1 MINEEKQK
9 NDQKKEPYLVYEYL
23 MRYSDANHVVS
34 ANELVG
40 YLQEC
45 GISAECRSIY
55 KEIEE
60 INKALLLTQRDGY
73 GIIMTRFND
82 DNIEAEFVTLDI
94 CGFESEN
101 GTELEIYLLDATHD
115 LKLIQR
121 SVFYGNKFT
130 WEPKVANY
138 DCYLI
143 KLKRK

>member
-1 MINEEKQK
+1 M
-9 NDQKKEPYLVYEYL
+9 KKLK
-23 MRYSDANHVVS
+23 MARGVS
-34 ANELVG
+34 F
-40 YLQEC
+40 
-45 GISAECRSIY
+45 
-55 KEIEE
+55 
-60 INKALLLTQRDGY
+60 T
-73 GIIMTRFND
+73 F
-82 DNIEAEFVTLDI
+82 
-94 CGFESEN
+94 SEN